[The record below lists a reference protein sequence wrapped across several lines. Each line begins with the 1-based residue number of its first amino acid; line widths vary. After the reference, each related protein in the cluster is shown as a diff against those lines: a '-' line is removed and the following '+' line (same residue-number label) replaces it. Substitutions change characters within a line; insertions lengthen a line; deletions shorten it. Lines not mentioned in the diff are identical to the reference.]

1 MAVIQLFRTGWASIM
16 KNPIY
21 VFVLGALVIIATL
34 TPLALMIIDKA
45 GF

>member
-1 MAVIQLFRTGWASIM
+1 MAEVQQSRAGGASMM

-21 VFVLGALVIIATL
+21 VSVLGALIIIATL
-34 TPLALMIIDKA
+34 TPLALMIIDKT

>member
-1 MAVIQLFRTGWASIM
+1 MAVIQLSRAGGASMM

-21 VFVLGALVIIATL
+21 VYVLGALIIIATL
-34 TPLALMIIDKA
+34 TPLALMIIDKV